1 MSRLLETIF
10 GRLPIGWLQL
20 IHNRTRLAAAVAGV
34 TFANVLIFMQ
44 LGFLGALVGSIKLP
58 YDQMNADIV
67 VSASDMNTLADGNP
81 IPRQRM
87 FESLSVDGVID
98 ATAIY
103 YGKLEWRQP
112 DGTIRTLDVFGVDP
126 AARAF
131 KNPDIDR
138 RLADLTLL
146 DNALIDSRT
155 RTVPRAV
162 FDAISV
168 ETPLRFEA
176 RGRTLN
182 VIDTF
187 TLGGGFAADGYLIV
201 SDATF
206 LRLFPQRSAGAP
218 NHIFLTLK
226 PEAERTAVTQALA
239 RTLPSSDTV
248 ARPVGEMVAKDQ
260 KFQTTQRPIGVVFG
274 FGIIIGALVGIIIV
288 YQVLATD
295 VADHLKEYATFKAI
309 GYRQRFFL
317 GIIFEEAG
325 ILAALGFVPGML
337 LSLALYALVAK
348 GTGLPLAMSWERA
361 GAVLVATFAMCTLSG
376 SIATRRLAKANP
388 AELF

>member
-1 MSRLLETIF
+1 MSRLLEWMF

-20 IHNRTRLAAAVAGV
+20 VHNRTRLAAAVAGV

-44 LGFLGALVGSIKLP
+44 LGFLGALVGTIKLP
-58 YDQMNADIV
+58 YEQMNADIV
-67 VSASDMNTLADGNP
+67 VSASDMNTLADGSP

-87 FESLSVDGVID
+87 FEALGVTGVRE
-98 ATAIY
+98 ATPVY
-103 YGKLEWRQP
+103 YGKLDWRQP
-112 DGTIRTLDVFGVDP
+112 DGTSRTLDVFGVDP
-126 AARAF
+126 SVRAF

-138 RLADLTLL
+138 RLADLALL
-146 DNALIDSRT
+146 DNALIDNRT

-162 FDAISV
+162 FDAISY

-182 VIDTF
+182 IVDTF
-187 TLGGGFAADGYLIV
+187 TIGGGFGADGYLIV
-201 SDATF
+201 SDSTF

-218 NHIFLTLK
+218 NHIFLTLE
-226 PEAERTAVTQALA
+226 PGADRAAVTQSLSL
-239 RTLPSSDTV
+239 TLPSSDSV
-248 ARPVGEMVAKDQ
+248 ARPVSEMITKDQ

-274 FGIIIGALVGIIIV
+274 FGIIIGALVGVIIV

-309 GYRQRFFL
+309 GYRQGFFL

-325 ILAALGFVPGML
+325 ILAALGFVPGVT
-337 LSLALYALVAK
+337 LSLGLYALVAK
-348 GTGLPLAMSWERA
+348 GTGLALAMSWERA
-361 GAVLVATFAMCTLSG
+361 GGVLGATFAMCALSG
-376 SIATRRLAKANP
+376 AVATRRLAKANP